1 MSSRFVS
8 VSCLA
13 VVTSLLAAVVV
24 PSSVRAESQGPQCR
38 GTLLQLMVQE
48 RGQARS
54 ERFRFN
60 LRLEAEAASS
70 AAALDQ
76 LNGRLDALRQALKPL
91 VQDSLVVPAPSTFPI
106 GSAVPASRYRA
117 ATTISGQV
125 SRGDYDALI
134 QRAGRL
140 PGVRLQGMTSLAS
153 ASGQEALEERL
164 LKRALE
170 RGQRQADRTAAA
182 LGLRRA
188 SLLRIDQRSRPPVR
202 ALAMAADAS
211 PRFRP
216 EEAPLPTGSINL
228 ALDYCL
234 S

>member
-1 MSSRFVS
+1 MCSRLVS
-8 VSCLA
+8 APCLVLA
-13 VVTSLLAAVVV
+13 APLLAGVVV
-24 PSSVRAESQGPQCR
+24 PSPLRAVSHEPQCR
-38 GTLLQLMVQE
+38 GTLLQLLVQE
-48 RGQARS
+48 QGQARS

-60 LRLEAEAASS
+60 LRLEAEAASA

-76 LNGRLDALRQALKPL
+76 LNSRLDALRQALNPL
-91 VQDSLVVPAPSTFPI
+91 VQDSLVVSAPSTFPI
-106 GSAVPASRYRA
+106 GSAVPDSRTRA

-125 SRGDYDALI
+125 RRSDYDTLI

-153 ASGQEALEERL
+153 ASGQQALEERL

-170 RGQRQADRTAAA
+170 RGQRQADRTASA
-182 LGLRRA
+182 LGLRRT

-211 PRFRP
+211 SRFRP
-216 EEAPLPTGSINL
+216 EEAPLPIGSINL

>member
-24 PSSVRAESQGPQCR
+24 PSSVRAERQGPRCR

-91 VQDSLVVPAPSTFPI
+91 VQDSLVVPARASTFPI

-140 PGVRLQGMTSLAS
+140 PGVRLQGMTCV
-153 ASGQEALEERL
+153 
-164 LKRALE
+164 
-170 RGQRQADRTAAA
+170 
-182 LGLRRA
+182 GLR
-188 SLLRIDQRSRPPVR
+188 QR
-202 ALAMAADAS
+202 
-211 PRFRP
+211 
-216 EEAPLPTGSINL
+216 TGG
-228 ALDYCL
+228 A
-234 S
+234 

>member
-8 VSCLA
+8 VPCLA

-24 PSSVRAESQGPQCR
+24 PSSVRAERQGPRCR

-60 LRLEAEAASS
+60 LRLEAEAASA

-76 LNGRLDALRQALKPL
+76 LNGRLDALRQALNPL

-125 SRGDYDALI
+125 SRGDYDDLI

-140 PGVRLQGMTSLAS
+140 PGVRLAGHDCA
-153 ASGQEALEERL
+153 
-164 LKRALE
+164 
-170 RGQRQADRTAAA
+170 
-182 LGLRRA
+182 GLR
-188 SLLRIDQRSRPPVR
+188 QW
-202 ALAMAADAS
+202 
-211 PRFRP
+211 
-216 EEAPLPTGSINL
+216 TGG
-228 ALDYCL
+228 A
-234 S
+234 

>member
-1 MSSRFVS
+1 M
-8 VSCLA
+8 A
-13 VVTSLLAAVVV
+13 
-24 PSSVRAESQGPQCR
+24 
-38 GTLLQLMVQE
+38 
-48 RGQARS
+48 
-54 ERFRFN
+54 
-60 LRLEAEAASS
+60 
-70 AAALDQ
+70 
-76 LNGRLDALRQALKPL
+76 
-91 VQDSLVVPAPSTFPI
+91 QDSLVVPAPSTFPI

-125 SRGDYDALI
+125 SRGDYDDLI

-170 RGQRQADRTAAA
+170 RGQRQANRTASA

-202 ALAMAADAS
+202 ALAMAAEAS

-234 S
+234 N